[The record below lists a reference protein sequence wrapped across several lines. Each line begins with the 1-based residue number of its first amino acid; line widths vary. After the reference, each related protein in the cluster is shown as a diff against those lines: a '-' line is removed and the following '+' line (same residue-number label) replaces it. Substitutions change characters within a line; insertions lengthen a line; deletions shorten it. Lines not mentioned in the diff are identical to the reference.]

1 MSKEKSTKQIIAH
14 KDKSIEILND
24 YLSDLIIRHP
34 KKTDLI
40 SYWLH
45 TYTNFLKYEESFDP
59 KRNKSYERGDI
70 VKIDF
75 GFNIGSEHGGLHY
88 AIVMDIHNNHSS
100 PIITVIPLSS
110 TDNKKNSN
118 YDVDLGDELY
128 QKLRAKML
136 GMKQSYK
143 KQLEEINTFISAFED
158 VVNLIHSEG
167 NSPER
172 KKIESLLSELEER
185 KSHSATLMTKRQEV
199 NKMLAELNKMKSG
212 SMALVPQI
220 RCISKIR
227 IIDPKNTHEVLSG
240 IKLSSENMDKIDKNP
255 NQLIIFH
262 NKLLSDESHRDFF
275 LLLVTNLLKLHAP
288 KTESSQKCYHYL

>member
-1 MSKEKSTKQIIAH
+1 MSKEKTTEQIIAH

-24 YLSDLIIRHP
+24 YLSDLVTRHP

-70 VKIDF
+70 VKVDF

-88 AIVMDIHNNHSS
+88 AVVMDIHNNQSS

-110 TDNKKNSN
+110 TDNKEVST

-136 GMKQSYK
+136 GLKQSYK
-143 KQLEEINTFISAFED
+143 KQLVEINNFINAVEGIVS
-158 VVNLIHSEG
+158 LIQPEG
-167 NSPER
+167 DSPE
-172 KKIESLLSELEER
+172 KEQMKSLLSEIEER
-185 KSHSATLMTKRQEV
+185 KSRSASLLTKRQEV

-227 IIDPKNTHEVLSG
+227 IIDPKNTHGVLSG
-240 IKLSSENMDKIDKNP
+240 IKLSSENMDKIDK
-255 NQLIIFH
+255 
-262 NKLLSDESHRDFF
+262 KLCELF
-275 LLLVTNLLKLHAP
+275 VKG
-288 KTESSQKCYHYL
+288 